1 MTEGKP
7 ECVETLRAI
16 EAFLD
21 GEVETTVAVRIETH
35 IAGCPPCWEKAEF
48 RRRLK
53 VMISSKCSSDR
64 LPADLREKLR
74 QLLDDAPPS

>member
-1 MTEGKP
+1 MSEGKP

-35 IAGCPPCWEKAEF
+35 IADCPPCWEKAEF
-48 RRRLK
+48 RRHLK
-53 VMISSKCSSDR
+53 LMVSSKCSSDR
-64 LPADLREKLR
+64 LPDDLREKLR
-74 QLLDDAPPS
+74 RLLDDPSSA